1 MLEEETLPAVFA
13 RHQRQAGATPE
24 AVRTWGLELVCLDE
38 REYSGSLTAVMTPAT
53 HDADAIRRL
62 ILDRFDMALGA
73 GLGRLSGK
81 VFRIGH
87 LGDLNDLTLCGALC
101 GVEMGLALS
110 RVPMAGSGAQAAL
123 AHLVASA

>member
-1 MLEEETLPAVFA
+1 
-13 RHQRQAGATPE
+13 
-24 AVRTWGLELVCLDE
+24 
-38 REYSGSLTAVMTPAT
+38 MTPAT

-110 RVPMAGSGAQAAL
+110 RVSMAGSGAQAAL